1 MVAGS
6 KHKETGEFKRGWP
19 IILTAALGIGC
30 GLSAMPFF
38 TFGLFIGPIEAE
50 FGWSR
55 GEIQRVL
62 FFFTLTSMFTLP
74 VMGLILDRF
83 GPRRVAIASQII
95 FALAFSSLALVP
107 NNLFIFYGMWVGC
120 AFLSIG
126 STAITYSYVINSWFD
141 KRRGI
146 ALGLTLSGTGFAAA
160 LAPSYANWLIETFGW
175 RAGYPGM
182 AAVTLFVSVPLLV
195 LVLRNRPTDQ
205 KQAAESD
212 STSTPPVPSDSPGM
226 TLREAATSRRFWIIG
241 IGMFGVSVGT
251 GGVVP
256 SLVPLLGDSGY
267 TAEDAALY
275 AGLIGLMV
283 ITGRVLV
290 GVLLDYFWAP
300 LVAVI
305 FFVPS
310 ALACVMLT
318 QNDISPVV
326 IVISVMLIGLVAGAE
341 FDIIAYFVSRY
352 FGMKNYGAI
361 YSWVCVVFISG
372 TAIAPALYGA
382 AYDMYGSYDVA
393 LIGTGLL
400 IVITALPLLLLG
412 KGPAE
417 YRHSDAKA

>member
-1 MVAGS
+1 MNTVVSAA
-6 KHKETGEFKRGWP
+6 ETGEFKRGWH
-19 IILTAALGIGC
+19 IIVVAALGIGC

-50 FGWSR
+50 YGWSR

-74 VMGLILDRF
+74 VMGVILDRF

-95 FALAFSSLALVP
+95 FALTFSSLALVP
-107 NNLFIFYGMWVGC
+107 NNLFIFYAMWVAC

-182 AAVTLFVSVPLLV
+182 AAVTLCVSVPLLV
-195 LVLRNRPTDQ
+195 LFLRNRP
-205 KQAAESD
+205 ASPIAPESE
-212 STSTPPVPSDSPGM
+212 PSPSAVVDAPGM
-226 TLREAATSRRFWIIG
+226 TLREAVTSRRFWIIG

-275 AGLIGLMV
+275 AGLVGLMV

-318 QNDISPVV
+318 QNDISPVMV
-326 IVISVMLIGLVAGAE
+326 IISVMLIGLVAGAE

-352 FGMKNYGAI
+352 FGMKNYGSI

-372 TAIAPALYGA
+372 TAIAPALYGT
-382 AYDMYGSYDVA
+382 AYDIYGSYDIA
-393 LIGTGLL
+393 LIGTGML

-412 KGPAE
+412 AAPSA
-417 YRHSDAKA
+417 YRHADA